1 MLEFKKK
8 RQCEVVRNGAEMDFL
23 NAISRGVGSVGGGD
37 AAASDTARRRSLL
50 FCFRPAGIGA
60 VQHAFQFLHDR
71 ATSLRAAMRRQA
83 QGVADEGAGA

>member
-1 MLEFKKK
+1 MSGVETQ
-8 RQCEVVRNGAEMDFL
+8 RRRNGGNGGNEGTSGGHGL
-23 NAISRGVGSVGGGD
+23 GSL
-37 AAASDTARRRSLL
+37 T
-50 FCFRPAGIGA
+50 GIGA